1 MSEFSLND
9 RVANYGDGLF
19 TTMAVSHGRVALFE
33 RHRKRLLHDALHL
46 GIMLDN
52 DTLVDAIRRH
62 AKSVE
67 QGTLKLLISAGEG
80 GRGYARG
87 SGQPS
92 LHFSVHALPAHYAQW
107 REQGISV
114 AVSPVRLARQPLLA
128 GLKHVNRLEQV
139 LIKQQMVTQQ
149 VDDVLVTDTAG
160 NMIEASAAN
169 VFWCENGRWVT
180 PDVSQCG
187 VAGVMRSFVTERLAV
202 QQCPVSVTEQPIP
215 AVQQIEAMFITNAL
229 MQIVPVRNFQ
239 PDNHV
244 HTQVGLSIEPV
255 KQIAQQLR
263 ADYEQEYDT
272 Y

>member
-19 TTMAVSHGRVALFE
+19 TTMTVSHGRVALFE
-33 RHRKRLLHDALHL
+33 RHRKRLLHDAQQL
-46 GIMLDN
+46 GISLDN
-52 DTLVDAIRRH
+52 DVLVDAIRQH
-62 AKSVE
+62 AVSME

-87 SGQPS
+87 NGQPS

-107 REQGISV
+107 REQGIRV
-114 AVSPVRLARQPLLA
+114 GVSPVSLARQPLLA
-128 GLKHVNRLEQV
+128 GLKHANRLEQV
-139 LIKQQMVTQQ
+139 LIKQQMATQH

-169 VFWCENGRWVT
+169 VFWCEKGRWVT

-187 VAGVMRSFVTERLAV
+187 VAGVMRSFVTERLAA
-202 QQCPVSVTEQPIP
+202 QQCPVSVTEQPMP
-215 AVQQIEAMFITNAL
+215 AAQHIEAMFFTNAL
-229 MQIVPVRNFQ
+229 MQIVPVR
-239 PDNHV
+239 DLHAD
-244 HTQVGLSIEPV
+244 TQVGLRMEPV